1 MFLWNDAEKRKIAEV
16 EFLKP
21 IIDLICVKGWVLV
34 ACEDKLI
41 PLDFETDLQKSQIEG
56 GIAAKIFKRGLVDL
70 YADEFGAR
78 IVMPSLEKKGYAH
91 VITIH
96 LNKEK
101 IELSDQKE
109 LSLGEN
115 FVVEKHVDATRDNKM
130 F

>member
-1 MFLWNDAEKRKIAEV
+1 MGTGQNSGEWPSSKLFLWNDAEKKKIAEV

-78 IVMPSLEKKGYAH
+78 IVMPSMEKKGYAH

-96 LNKEK
+96 
-101 IELSDQKE
+101 
-109 LSLGEN
+109 
-115 FVVEKHVDATRDNKM
+115 
-130 F
+130 